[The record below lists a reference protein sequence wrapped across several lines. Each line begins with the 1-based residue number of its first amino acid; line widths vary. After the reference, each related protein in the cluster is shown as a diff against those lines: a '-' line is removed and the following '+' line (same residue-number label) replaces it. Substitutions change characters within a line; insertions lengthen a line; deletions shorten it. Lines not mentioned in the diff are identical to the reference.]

1 MARTSSLG
9 YAHADSSSQEEVLD
23 RLRNNKLDK
32 LTITARRLFPTTLHE
47 FLEAV
52 TANTSVQILKFVSSS
67 ADLEAQLESREA
79 LDSYLTALSS
89 RLINLKTIVFHGH
102 WKDIHV
108 TTLLQALK
116 ASTHETTT
124 HTYNLIPWCTGASLQ
139 ISSAP
144 ALTELTQAIK
154 RLRFQSIHF
163 YRICLE
169 IGNNVNDLSYLVAA
183 MAMRSE
189 SICVPMVTTTTVD
202 KVPNNKN
209 VQKKVAVGIVP
220 AQLLDII
227 LYEDD
232 SSAIPV
238 YSLHNVRVGNYS
250 FGGRHGEISQLNN
263 LQPFGG
269 DRKSRLQKLELVLS
283 QEVTD
288 FMPLISFCR
297 RSPELTEVKVSIVM
311 ENTHKIVDLSAM
323 YPSTAET
330 IDFEISKKYRHIS
343 DGKGDETV

>member
-32 LTITARRLFPTTLHE
+32 LTITAMRLFPTTLHE

-202 KVPNNKN
+202 NK
-209 VQKKVAVGIVP
+209 KITVGAVP
-220 AQLLDII
+220 AQFLDII

-238 YSLHNVRVGNYS
+238 YSLHNVRVGNYYV
-250 FGGRHGEISQLNN
+250 FGDRHGEISQLNN

-330 IDFEISKKYRHIS
+330 IDFEISKK
-343 DGKGDETV
+343 